1 MNRFMSERLA
11 DCLSIF
17 YAVMRQFNFHYLD
30 CREADIP
37 ASWTDTIFI
46 KTQRSAKA
54 EEATVGVHSLNF
66 SIVVYAA
73 CRDMQLSFS
82 VIPNC
87 MGKSRSSNLTVRVRS
102 SLSYYTLRE
111 FHVNRTACPIPA
123 SSRPSPMTTNLP
135 VVTSLSKLTASTFPK
150 VLSKR

>member
-17 YAVMRQFNFHYLD
+17 YAEMRPFNFHYLD

-54 EEATVGVHSLNF
+54 EQEMVGVHSLNLRF
-66 SIVVYAA
+66 GSGAA
-73 CRDMQLSFS
+73 LCEWPLS
-82 VIPNC
+82 
-87 MGKSRSSNLTVRVRS
+87 SRSD
-102 SLSYYTLRE
+102 
-111 FHVNRTACPIPA
+111 
-123 SSRPSPMTTNLP
+123 
-135 VVTSLSKLTASTFPK
+135 
-150 VLSKR
+150 